1 MSKQDRQG
9 PRTPSDLE
17 QRYLFERRFAE
28 VMGVATDA
36 RDRAEEAKKA
46 YAGLTHEE
54 IFNRLT
60 NRGAWEGMY
69 EEDGNVYINAS
80 YIKSG
85 EFDASLIK
93 TGELNASLI
102 KTGEIK
108 SSNYAED
115 EAGNTTQGMVIDV
128 DNGIIDS
135 SKFKVNG
142 LGEVIALGGKIGG
155 WNLGLTTITVNPT
168 TTIYD
173 YALYSDEM
181 TESRSGRMYTYRV
194 FLTALGV
201 YVNGRYDTS
210 GESGVPYYAN
220 KSWLEICGG

>member
-36 RDRAEEAKKA
+36 RDRAAEAKKA
-46 YAGLTHEE
+46 YEGLTHEE

-60 NRGAWEGMY
+60 NNGTWEGLY
-69 EEDGNVYINAS
+69 EENGHVYINAS

-85 EFDASLIK
+85 EFLADLIK
-93 TGELNASLI
+93 AG
-102 KTGEIK
+102 KIK
-108 SSNYAED
+108 SSNYEED
-115 EAGNTTQGMVIDV
+115 EAGNVTQGMIIDV

-135 SKFKVNG
+135 LKFKVNG
-142 LGEVIALGGKIGG
+142 LGEVIALDGKIGG
-155 WNLGLTTITVNPT
+155 WNLGLTTISENPA
-168 TTIYD
+168 TTIAD
-173 YALYSDEM
+173 YALYSEEM
-181 TESRSGRMYTYRV
+181 TESRSGRMYTYCV
-194 FLTALGV
+194 YLTAKGV
-201 YVNGRYDTS
+201 YVNGLYDTS
-210 GESGVPYYAN
+210 NESGVPYYAN